1 MRKFKL
7 WTALA
12 VCAVLAACG
21 GGGGGSGSS
30 SSSNQNTTV
39 NGSTSYT
46 QVIAGPGSNAAVMTV
61 AAAPANSGVVVANV
75 PMVSV
80 TICLPNSP
88 STCATINNVQVD
100 TGSSGFRVLSS
111 ALDSAFTS
119 ATWQAGL
126 PQVTAPT
133 TGSPPEAECMTFA
146 DGIAFGGVRKA
157 NLTVASESAA
167 NLNIEVIGDS
177 AAPRPTTGQVNS
189 GETAAAQTA
198 LASCENLANQSTP
211 QTLHANGVLGVGT
224 AVDDCYYCHSG
235 TNATPM
241 YYSCTTGSSPT
252 CSNLN
257 GTTLSSANIVTNPV
271 ASFPTDN
278 NGVIVELPPVGASGA
293 ATATGVLVFGIG
305 TASNNGLGS
314 AQVFGADSITGN
326 ITTSFQGNSYDN
338 SFFDSGSNSLF
349 FTASI
354 ATCADS
360 STFYCPSSTQAL
372 TAMIEGT
379 NGVNATLNF
388 SVANTDTL
396 TQSGNYAFDDQA
408 GTAGTYFAS
417 NATFDWGLPAFYGR
431 NVFTAMVGKN
441 TPGGAGPY
449 YAF

>member
-1 MRKFKL
+1 MRNFKL

-12 VCAVLAACG
+12 VCTVLAACG

-30 SSSNQNTTV
+30 SSSNTTV
-39 NGSTSYT
+39 NGSTSYS
-46 QVIAGPGSNAAVMTV
+46 QVIASPGSNAAVMTV

-80 TICLPNSP
+80 TICLPSSP
-88 STCATINNVQVD
+88 STCATINNIQVD

-119 ATWQAGL
+119 TTWQAGL

-133 TGSPPEAECMTFA
+133 TGDPEAECMTFA

-157 NLTVASESAA
+157 NLTVASESAS

-177 AAPRPTTGQVNS
+177 AAQQPTSGQVVS
-189 GETAAAQTA
+189 GQTADAQTA
-198 LASCENLANQSTP
+198 LASCEHLANQSTP

-235 TNATPM
+235 GNATPM
-241 YYSCTTGSSPT
+241 YYHCATSTT
-252 CSNLN
+252 CNNLN
-257 GTTLSSANIVTNPV
+257 GTTLSSANLVTNPV

-314 AQVFGADSITGN
+314 AQVFGADPINGN
-326 ITTSFQGNSYDN
+326 ITTSFQGNTYEN

-372 TAMIEGT
+372 SAMIEGT

-396 TQSGNYAFDDQA
+396 TQSGNYAFDNQA
-408 GTAGTYFAS
+408 GTLGTYFSS

-431 NVFTAMVGKN
+431 NVYTAMVGKN